1 MKSISPQELK
11 EKIGKKEPLQII
23 DIRDP
28 DEFKVFHIDNS
39 VNIPKLQFAN
49 RVSHINTD
57 KAVVIAC
64 KYGMKS
70 DQIYLFLTEKYK
82 MDNIYVLEGG
92 IYDYA
97 MDIDPTMPID

>member
-1 MKSISPQELK
+1 MKSMSTDELRAMI
-11 EKIGKKEPLQII
+11 EKGEPVQVL
-23 DIRDP
+23 DIREP
-28 DEFKVFHIDNS
+28 DEFKVFHIDHS
-39 VNIPKLQFAN
+39 INIPKLELPN
-49 RVSHINTD
+49 RVRELAND
-57 KAVVIAC
+57 RPVVVAC

-70 DQIYLFLTEKYK
+70 DQVYLFLTEKYK